1 MAEIACLESP
11 PILMNSQTTHITLR
25 VPPLVTR
32 AMTFPTSP
40 AKRPRIESPD
50 PLSVKFRSN
59 HSWTLYG
66 YKWPTVFAQPKYL
79 SYPLFIKIN
88 IENEDSERYDASCS
102 YFPTYNVKAI
112 TRAASDIFIDQLLQI
127 LTDWSNSVTGFKEAC
142 EALPF
147 GKSFIAINNTEV
159 SFRPQPSFED
169 QLCTLTTLK
178 HLWGFKCTVSSRATL
193 PLCPKTMDQ
202 MPPTISLSSLRIHLY
217 LHDTVVLVNIPG
229 SKDPEALY
237 IFKTND
243 RAERLYQEIH
253 TLLILPPHPNV
264 LQRPSFLVTKATV
277 RSTMQRHDTTS
288 NQHVVVGFLAPYHS
302 GGQLS
307 RVISAAAESGH
318 VALSIEDQA
327 KWSRQLA
334 SALLHVFK
342 YENGTD
348 KSRCGL
354 YTNLKP
360 DNIVLTSPEDGS
372 NVVLIDFEKK
382 INWRGYT
389 PPEISKI
396 SSDRGF
402 PVYTRPKSNKPYD
415 GPRTCHQQSFWT
427 YAENDER
434 EAAMVYMLGCC
445 LWCILECQKCIHD
458 LGNHWWASDRFY
470 WRKAMNSVP
479 PQVRDIVERCI
490 SRDNKAK
497 PRPTLKEVLE
507 VLEVKWEEQKVL
519 EALELEWKAS
529 DKNR

>member
-1 MAEIACLESP
+1 
-11 PILMNSQTTHITLR
+11 
-25 VPPLVTR
+25 
-32 AMTFPTSP
+32 MTFPTSP
-40 AKRPRIESPD
+40 TKRPRIESPD

-102 YFPTYNVKAI
+102 YFPAYNVKAI
-112 TRAASDIFIDQLLQI
+112 TRAASDIFIDQLLEI

-159 SFRPQPSFED
+159 SFRPQRSFED
-169 QLCTLTTLK
+169 QLCTLTTLRG
-178 HLWGFKCTVSSRATL
+178 LWGFKYSVSSK
-193 PLCPKTMDQ
+193 PLRSETVNQ
-202 MPPTISLSSLRIHLY
+202 MPPAIPLSSLRIHLY
-217 LHDTVVLVNIPG
+217 LHDTVVLVTIPG
-229 SKDPEALY
+229 SKDPKALY

-253 TLLILPPHPNV
+253 TLLIMPPHPNV

-277 RSTMQRHDTTS
+277 GSATQRHDTAF
-288 NQHVVVGFLAPYHS
+288 NQRVVVVGFLAPYHS

-307 RVISAAAESGH
+307 RVISAAAEAGSG
-318 VALSIEDQA
+318 ALATENQA
-327 KWSRQLA
+327 KWARQLT

-342 YENGTD
+342 YENGAD
-348 KSRCGL
+348 KTRCGL

-382 INWRGYT
+382 INWQGYT
-389 PPEISKI
+389 PPEIPKI
-396 SSDRGF
+396 SSDREF
-402 PVYTRPKSNKPYD
+402 PVYRRPKSNKPYD
-415 GPRTCHQQSFWT
+415 GPKTCHQQSFWT

-470 WRKAMNSVP
+470 WRNAMNSVP

-490 SRDNKAK
+490 SRDNKAR
-497 PRPTLKEVLE
+497 PRPKLKEVLE
-507 VLEVKWEEQKVL
+507 VLEVRWEEKKVL
-519 EALELEWKAS
+519 EALEVEWKVS
-529 DKNR
+529 GRNLSTRDPVKIPLPGS